1 MRVKAGTVLAV
12 GLIAV
17 GLATALYPF
26 ASQWISQ
33 SGQQQ
38 LIYAQQQLAGQD
50 TLEQQM
56 QLAQDYNQRLY
67 QSSVYVRDPFE
78 EQAVQELPQDYE
90 QQLNVLGDGVMG
102 YLQIPAIDLQL
113 PIYHGVTEEVLQKGV
128 GHLPES
134 SLPTGGE
141 NTHCVLSAHAG
152 LNDQKL
158 FTDLELL
165 ELGDRFTLY
174 ILGEQLTY
182 EVDSIQTV
190 LPDQLQSLSI
200 QPGEDLVT
208 LMTCTPYGINTHRL
222 LVRGHRVEDGNTYP
236 ESPQTPARLL
246 VRGHRVEDVQAAAA
260 SAAVDTA
267 EGSRWMREYRWVLGG
282 VILLAAAAGVGMI
295 WHRKRG

>member
-50 TLEQQM
+50 ALEQQM

-78 EQAVQELPQDYE
+78 EQAVQKLPQDYE

-113 PIYHGVTEEVLQKGV
+113 PIYHGVTEDVLQKGV

-200 QPGEDLVT
+200 QLGEDLVT

-222 LVRGHRVEDGNTYP
+222 LVRGHRVNTR
-236 ESPQTPARLL
+236 ESQKHVRVTADATRIDPIITAPVIALPMLAVLLIWLL
-246 VRGHRVEDVQAAAA
+246 V
-260 SAAVDTA
+260 TT
-267 EGSRWMREYRWVLGG
+267 
-282 VILLAAAAGVGMI
+282 
-295 WHRKRG
+295 RKRPKAGKHEKTTRGDPHETNS

>member
-33 SGQQQ
+33 SSQQQ

-50 TLEQQM
+50 ALEQQM
-56 QLAQDYNQRLY
+56 QLAQDYNQRFY

-78 EQAVQELPQDYE
+78 EQAAQELPQDYE

-113 PIYHGVTEEVLQKGV
+113 PIYHGVTEDVLQKGV

-141 NTHCVLSAHAG
+141 NTRGFKRPKAVHRP
-152 LNDQKL
+152 
-158 FTDLELL
+158 ELL

-222 LVRGHRVEDGNTYP
+222 LVRGHRVED
-236 ESPQTPARLL
+236 
-246 VRGHRVEDVQAAAA
+246 VQAAAA

>member
-50 TLEQQM
+50 ALEQQM

-78 EQAVQELPQDYE
+78 EQTVQELPQDYE

-113 PIYHGVTEEVLQKGV
+113 PIYHGVTEDVLQKGV

-222 LVRGHRVEDGNTYP
+222 LVRGHRVNTR
-236 ESPQTPARLL
+236 ESQKHVRVTADATRIDPIITAPVIALPMLAVLLIWLL
-246 VRGHRVEDVQAAAA
+246 V
-260 SAAVDTA
+260 TT
-267 EGSRWMREYRWVLGG
+267 
-282 VILLAAAAGVGMI
+282 
-295 WHRKRG
+295 RKRPKAGKHEKTTRGDPHETNS